1 MNPMKN
7 SLLHLIPLAG
17 LTAILPVL
25 QAQDAAPTTPPPP
38 GAPHELREL
47 TDDGG
52 PGGRHGNMRFFRHP
66 GPQELEPA
74 AFLGVETSPV
84 PPALAAQL
92 NLAAGT
98 GLVVGHVSPDSPAA
112 SVFKKYDVLL
122 KLGDQ
127 QLIEPRQFAV
137 LVRQHQEGDEIAL
150 TYLRGGKEATAR
162 VKLAKRDLPK
172 LAAMGGGPEGFPGL
186 GFGFMDGDGDGEGPE
201 IGRADMDR
209 MLSLMDDN
217 LMPGL
222 RRLDVGRGP
231 GPGDRMMSVMV
242 NTGDSNMSF
251 SDEKGSLDLK
261 IADGK
266 KTLVAKNP
274 KGDTVFSGPVNTPEE
289 RKTLPADVRE
299 RLEKIES
306 MNEFSFKTDGDFQP
320 GTVKVAKPAGAKIIY
335 AGPPGAPVRVLLPAF

>member
-1 MNPMKN
+1 MKT
-7 SLLHLIPLAG
+7 SLRSLISLAG
-17 LTAILPVL
+17 LTAVLPVL
-25 QAQDAAPTTPPPP
+25 PAQDTAPATPPSPPSGERGLRVLSDDGP
-38 GAPHELREL
+38 GAP
-47 TDDGG
+47 GG
-52 PGGRHGNMRFFRHP
+52 HHGNMRFFRHP
-66 GPQELEPA
+66 GPGELEPA
-74 AFLGVETSPV
+74 AFLGVETGPV
-84 PPALAAQL
+84 TPALAAQL
-92 NLAAGT
+92 NLPGGT

-112 SVFKKYDVLL
+112 SVFKKYDILL

-137 LVRQHQEGDEIAL
+137 LVRQHKEGDEITL
-150 TYLRGGKEATAR
+150 TYLRGGKEATAK

-172 LAAMGGGPEGFPGL
+172 LALADGSGGLPGMA
-186 GFGFMDGDGDGEGPE
+186 FGFTDGDDEGPE

-217 LMPGL
+217 MMPGL

-266 KTLVAKNP
+266 KNLVAKNP
-274 KGDTVFSGPVNTPEE
+274 KGDVVFSGPVNTPEE

-306 MNEFSFKTDGDFQP
+306 MNEFSFKTDGDFQM
-320 GTVKVAKPAGAKIIY
+320 GAVQLAKPTATKIIQ
-335 AGPPGAPVRVLLPAF
+335 LLPRSEPVMAFPRTF